1 MVSPSPQNSSI
12 SQKHNDNAT
21 LQPKLT
27 TKKPTNTILIIE
39 RSATCTNKK
48 EDIMRQSPV
57 TLSPKVNKK
66 EFSCLPG
73 DQYCTFTKPSRLSTK
88 HFSSLGVIKGFEME
102 QTIQQTNQIYIEI

>member
-57 TLSPKVNKK
+57 TLSPKVNSSHAYQ
-66 EFSCLPG
+66 EINTVHLP
-73 DQYCTFTKPSRLSTK
+73 
-88 HFSSLGVIKGFEME
+88 
-102 QTIQQTNQIYIEI
+102 NQADFPRNILVALE